1 MLKQETVTISKEAAL
16 GAAQQLGIEPNR
28 LSSLLDIF
36 KASGKKSV
44 GGKDLVEG
52 RQELLR
58 RLAQPYNISFLS
70 SVLQDE
76 TFFFTTILTG
86 KDDYAF
92 YGAEG
97 DDIRLKP
104 AESDEISLLVR
115 DIIGAAGVHKT
126 NTVLSLSRNGLLS
139 LACLLDVI
147 RRRKLENLILHVVGS
162 EPIEIR
168 DLENE
173 LAIAQ
178 ENRDMR
184 WLTPFFLNAFN
195 MKSPFDFKKGLGEL
209 SDMGI
214 AKLQKNAITLHDE
227 KSGWLDM
234 LGGKKSILGI
244 NSMFYH
250 QDSLQLLSAAFLR
263 AGEYLYY
270 IEGGEQVTWASIDE
284 NQLEEA
290 ILTLIAPGDNPGST
304 AAKPEP
310 AVAELAETVN
320 TSDDEGSEPA
330 AKPSPKFCKYC
341 GTPLTPGGKF
351 CRSCGKPVGK

>member
-1 MLKQETVTISKEAAL
+1 MLKQDTVILSKEAAI
-16 GAAQQLGIEPNR
+16 GALKQLGIESNR
-28 LSSLLDIF
+28 LSELLDIS
-36 KASGKKSV
+36 KASGKKPS
-44 GGKDLVEG
+44 GAQGLIDG
-52 RQELLR
+52 QQELLR

-76 TFFFTTILTG
+76 SFFFTTILTG

-126 NTVLSLSRNGLLS
+126 NTALSLSRNGLLS

-173 LAIAQ
+173 LAIAR

-184 WLTPFFLNAFN
+184 WMTPFFMESFN
-195 MKSPFDFKKGLGEL
+195 MKGPFDFQKGLREL
-209 SDMGI
+209 SDMGVV
-214 AKLQKNAITLHDE
+214 KLQKNAITVQDE
-227 KSGWLDM
+227 KSGWLDV
-234 LGGKKSILGI
+234 LGEKKSILGI

-250 QDSLQLLSAAFLR
+250 QDALQLLSVTFLR

-284 NQLEEA
+284 NQLKEA
-290 ILTLIAPGDNPGST
+290 VLTLIAPGDNPGSIT
-304 AAKPEP
+304 VGAKPTVAAEAAKADKTQALAPS
-310 AVAELAETVN
+310 AESA
-320 TSDDEGSEPA
+320 
-330 AKPSPKFCKYC
+330 PKFCKHC
-341 GTPLTPGGKF
+341 GTALTPGGKF
-351 CRSCGKPVGK
+351 CRNCGKPIGK

>member
-1 MLKQETVTISKEAAL
+1 MLKQETVTIPKEAAL
-16 GAAQQLGIEPNR
+16 AAAQQLGIEPNR
-28 LSSLLDIF
+28 LSSLLDIS

-44 GGKDLVEG
+44 GGKDLMEG

-70 SVLQDE
+70 SILQDE
-76 TFFFTTILTG
+76 SFFFTTILTG
-86 KDDYAF
+86 ENDYAF

-97 DDIRLKP
+97 NDIRLKTVT
-104 AESDEISLLVR
+104 SDEISLLVR
-115 DIIGAAGVHKT
+115 DIIGAAGVCKT
-126 NTVLSLSRNGLLS
+126 NTALSLSRNGLLS

-195 MKSPFDFKKGLGEL
+195 MKSPFDLKKGLGEL
-209 SDMGI
+209 ADMGI
-214 AKLQKNAITLHDE
+214 AKLQKNAITLQDE

-250 QDSLQLLSAAFLR
+250 QDSLQLLSTAFLR
-263 AGEYLYY
+263 VGDYLYC
-270 IEGGEQVTWASIDE
+270 IEGGESVAWASIDE
-284 NQLEEA
+284 NQLKEA
-290 ILTLIAPGDNPGST
+290 VLTLIAPGDNPGSAAVKAEPAVADLSETVNIGNGAGDET
-304 AAKPEP
+304 AAKP
-310 AVAELAETVN
+310 A
-320 TSDDEGSEPA
+320 
-330 AKPSPKFCKYC
+330 PKFCKYC
-341 GTPLTPGGKF
+341 GTALTPGGKF